1 MGIVGPPV
9 DRDGGRARR
18 RRVRPSTRGVRPRRR
33 PRGQGDRGA
42 PRVRPPRRR
51 RSRALAPRPR
61 GRGGEEHL
69 APGPRRARRGGDA
82 PARRDRRGGEARP
95 LVRGRQGARVRERG
109 ARRGRA
115 GVRRAVRILL
125 VNWNDRENPH
135 AGGAETHLHEI
146 FGRLARGGHAIDL
159 VASGWPGAPREA
171 HLDGLRVHRSGGR
184 HTFALHARGV
194 VRRLLRTNSYDV
206 VVEDINKLPLFL
218 PTLADRP
225 FCALVPHLFGATAF
239 REASWPIASV
249 VWAAERP
256 IPWAYRR
263 AWFHAISES
272 TRDDLVRRGVPRE
285 RIEVIYPGVD
295 ATWYAPDAAE
305 PRAREPTFLYVGRLK
320 RYKGVEIA
328 LRALALARQA
338 RPDLVLEVA
347 GGGDDRARLERLA
360 GTLDLGEAARFLGFV
375 SETDKRRLLRR
386 AWAAVLASPKEGWGI
401 SNVEA
406 AACGTP
412 ALASD
417 SPGLRESVR
426 HAETGFLVP
435 HGDARALADRMLALA
450 ADPTLVARLGS
461 AARRF
466 AEQLSW
472 ERAARATEAHLQRV
486 IAQGG

>member
-1 MGIVGPPV
+1 MRRWSRWGAWFGARRPIASTSRAKPRAGSATSRWRTGSRSASGCSPPTRWSRRWPGPAEPPATRGTRRSTRLSPRPTSWASSRV
-9 DRDGGRARR
+9 QRPETKARARALQLLYAWDLSG
-18 RRVRPSTRGVRPRRR
+18 RPSIETVVTRVAAAYGRLPE
-33 PRGQGDRGA
+33 GYDRGA
-42 PRVRPPRRR
+42 D
-51 RSRALAPRPR
+51 LAAQAIAGLP
-61 GRGGEEHL
+61 EF
-69 APGPRRARRGGDA
+69 D
-82 PARRDRRGGEARP
+82 
-95 LVRGRQGARVRERG
+95 ARVADAAEHWRLDRVGVIERN
-109 ARRGRA
+109 
-115 GVRRAVRILL
+115 ILL
-125 VNWNDRENPH
+125 R
-135 AGGAETHLHEI
+135 
-146 FGRLARGGHAIDL
+146 
-159 VASGWPGAPREA
+159 
-171 HLDGLRVHRSGGR
+171 
-184 HTFALHARGV
+184 ARGV
-194 VRRLLRTNSYDV
+194 VRRLLRANSYDV

-218 PTLADRP
+218 PTLTDRP

-338 RPDLVLEVA
+338 RPDLVLEIA

-360 GTLDLGEAARFLGFV
+360 GTLGLGEAARFLGFV

-461 AARRF
+461 AARTF

-472 ERAARATEAHLQRV
+472 EGAARATEAHLQRV

>member
-1 MGIVGPPV
+1 
-9 DRDGGRARR
+9 
-18 RRVRPSTRGVRPRRR
+18 
-33 PRGQGDRGA
+33 
-42 PRVRPPRRR
+42 
-51 RSRALAPRPR
+51 
-61 GRGGEEHL
+61 
-69 APGPRRARRGGDA
+69 
-82 PARRDRRGGEARP
+82 
-95 LVRGRQGARVRERG
+95 
-109 ARRGRA
+109 
-115 GVRRAVRILL
+115 VRILL

-146 FGRLARGGHAIDL
+146 FSRLARGGHAIDL
-159 VASGWPGAPREA
+159 VASGWPGAPRETQ
-171 HLDGLRVHRSGGR
+171 LDGLRVHRAGGR
-184 HTFALHARGV
+184 HSFALRARGV
-194 VRRLLRTNSYDV
+194 VRRLLRADRYDV

-218 PTLADRP
+218 PALTDRP
-225 FCALVPHLFGATAF
+225 FCALVPHLFGTTAF
-239 REASWPIASV
+239 LEASWPIAGV

-328 LRALALARQA
+328 LRALALARRA
-338 RPDLVLEVA
+338 RPDLALEIA
-347 GGGDDRARLERLA
+347 GEGDDRGRLERLA
-360 GTLDLGEAARFLGFV
+360 RTLALGEAARFLGFV
-375 SETDKRRLLRR
+375 SETEKRRLLRR
-386 AWAAVLASPKEGWGI
+386 AWAVVLTSPKEGWGI

-406 AACGTP
+406 AACATP

-435 HGDARALADRMLALA
+435 HGDARALADRMLDLA
-450 ADPTLVARLGS
+450 ADPGLVARLGRG
-461 AARRF
+461 ARSF

-472 ERAARATEAHLQRV
+472 ERAARATEAHLHRV
-486 IAQGG
+486 IALGG